1 MCMQCAATAAV
12 TVGSATGIRAWV
24 GVHQP
29 RWLDERRMT
38 VLTVCLLVLAVL
50 AAGTIRGA

>member
-1 MCMQCAATAAV
+1 MQCAATAAV